1 MRLFPETNHNVTLD
15 PDETFHIATI
25 SSLNQRFQ
33 YAVLW
38 MEETL
43 RKLNEG
49 EEAVVTKEE
58 VIYQLASF
66 SHQLAVIQLSSR
78 QGKFTRTLI
87 NSEISPPLYISG
99 SSEKKENN
107 KKKKEK

>member
-1 MRLFPETNHNVTLD
+1 TNHNITLD
-15 PDETFHIATI
+15 PDETFHIGVI
-25 SSLNQRFQ
+25 SSLNQHFQ

-49 EEAVVTKEE
+49 EEAAVTKEE

-66 SHQLAVIQLSSR
+66 AHQLAVVQLSYG
-78 QGKFTRTLI
+78 Q
-87 NSEISPPLYISG
+87 
-99 SSEKKENN
+99 
-107 KKKKEK
+107 